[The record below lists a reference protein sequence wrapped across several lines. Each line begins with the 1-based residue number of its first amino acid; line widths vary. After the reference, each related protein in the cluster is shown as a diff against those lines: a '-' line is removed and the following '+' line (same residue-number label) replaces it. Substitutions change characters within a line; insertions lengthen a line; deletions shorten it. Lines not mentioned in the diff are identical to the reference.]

1 MDNTNSATIIIGVD
15 THKSTHV
22 AVAINTLGARLAA
35 LSIPANTKGYQELE
49 SWSRALGK
57 VEAFGIEGTG
67 SYGAGLS
74 RSLLF
79 LGHKVIEVTRP
90 KGVSETL
97 CMVLSPRGWNGSFV
111 EPLRVEDSE
120 LVSCGNPF
128 SDAASGLLEIS
139 DGQID

>member
-1 MDNTNSATIIIGVD
+1 MAKGGKLNQRKIHAAGNNQQEEILAL
-15 THKSTHV
+15 KREV
-22 AVAINTLGARLAA
+22 AVKTASENALKSLVSVRRLNE
-35 LSIPANTKGYQELE
+35 SDELVV
-49 SWSRALGK
+49 R
-57 VEAFGIEGTG
+57 
-67 SYGAGLS
+67 
-74 RSLLF
+74 
-79 LGHKVIEVTRP
+79 
-90 KGVSETL
+90 GVSETL